1 MRKILFG
8 CTIFFLIALVAGGV
22 LFYKGCVVPIRNV
35 TADVMQMT
43 KLGGY
48 NAGLTNK
55 APYTPPAD
63 GVLTPDQIGRFLAVQ
78 TEVRAAAGASF
89 TRVRER
95 FESLPGRMKNA
106 QGEYKFDFNEMM
118 STFKG
123 IGPDI
128 VKVKEAQVAA
138 LNQHGFSL
146 QEYRFV
152 RESILRAM
160 GEKVGSYIED
170 LTMGPDST
178 GTSRNPKVETKPPA
192 EARVPAE
199 NVAAVKTVAD
209 SLKAWLPVAALG
221 F

>member
-8 CTIFFLIALVAGGV
+8 CTIFFLVALVAGGV

-43 KLGGY
+43 KLGNY
-48 NAGLTNK
+48 NAGLANK
-55 APYTPPAD
+55 STYTPPAD
-63 GVLTPDQIGRFLAVQ
+63 AILSPDQIGRFLAVQ
-78 TEVRAAAGASF
+78 AEVRAAAGASF

-95 FESLPGRMKNA
+95 FESLPGRMKDE
-106 QGEYKFDFNEMM
+106 QGQFKFDFTEMM

-138 LNQHGFSL
+138 LNNHGFSL
-146 QEYRFV
+146 QEYRWV

-170 LTMGPDST
+170 LTSGSDST
-178 GTSRNPKVETKPPA
+178 GTGQGPKGETKVPA

-199 NVAAVKTVAD
+199 NVAVVKGVAD
-209 SLKAWLPVAALG
+209 SLKAWLPIAALG